1 MASQI
6 DSIYHN
12 GALLNYIYPYPDKP
26 INVLGTQE
34 ILRLAC
40 QTKLKPVHHISSCCF
55 LSHLLITERG

>member
-12 GALLNYIYPYPDKP
+12 GALLNYIYPYSRF

-40 QTKLKPVHHISSCCF
+40 QTKLKPVIIYLVLLL